1 MAFWGMLACC
11 LVIPVILLLAGEWMV
26 RRPPRKINGMVGYR
40 TMRSMASREAWC
52 FAQEYCGRLWRKLGA
67 WSLGISAG
75 ICLVFSRC
83 GERAQIWGM
92 LVLEGL
98 QLAAV
103 IGSIF
108 PVERALKRNFDD
120 RGNRIDT

>member
-40 TMRSMASREAWC
+40 TTRSMASREAWC
-52 FAQEYCGRLWRKLGA
+52 FAQEYYGRLWRKLGA

-75 ICLVFSRC
+75 ICLIFSRC

>member
-1 MAFWGMLACC
+1 MTFWSVFVCC
-11 LVIPVILLLAGEWMV
+11 LLIPAIQLLAGEWMV
-26 RRPPRKINGMVGYR
+26 RRPPRKINGLVGYR
-40 TMRSMASREAWC
+40 TRRSMASREAWI

-67 WSLGISAG
+67 WALGISAG
-75 ICLVFSRC
+75 ICLIFSRC
-83 GERAQIWGM
+83 GERALTWGM
-92 LVLEGL
+92 LALEAL

-108 PVERALKRNFDD
+108 PVERALKRNFDE

>member
-1 MAFWGMLACC
+1 MVWGILICC
-11 LVIPVILLLAGEWMV
+11 LLIPAVLLAAGEWMV
-26 RRPPRKINGMVGYR
+26 RRPPQKINGLVGYR
-40 TMRSMASREAWC
+40 TTRSMASRESWI

-75 ICLVFSRC
+75 ICLILSRG
-83 GERAQIWGM
+83 GERALTWGM
-92 LVLEGL
+92 LALEAL

-108 PVERALKRNFDD
+108 PVERALKRNFDE

>member
-1 MAFWGMLACC
+1 MVWGILICC
-11 LVIPVILLLAGEWMV
+11 LLIPAVLLAAGEWMV
-26 RRPPRKINGMVGYR
+26 RRPPQKINGLVGYR
-40 TMRSMASREAWC
+40 TTRSMASRESWI

-75 ICLVFSRC
+75 ICLILSRG
-83 GERAQIWGM
+83 GERALTWGM
-92 LVLEGL
+92 LALEAL

-108 PVERALKRNFDD
+108 PVERALKRRFDD
-120 RGNRIDT
+120 